1 MAATATREEIEGRV
15 FEALEE
21 FGAEPDQ
28 INPDA
33 DLRVARHR
41 LARPRRARADRRGR
55 VRRAAQGRG
64 HGGRQDRP
72 SGRGP
77 GGVEAG
83 MTRVVVITG
92 VGAVTPLGVGART
105 LHERWSAGAVR
116 DRGRLRPRERVR
128 AQGAPLHQG
137 GAPLGPLHPARA
149 RGCRRGDRGRRLG
162 RRPALR
168 PGPRGL
174 RDRHRD
180 RRHRHARGEPHHPAA
195 TRAPSASRRSRS
207 RC

>member
-1 MAATATREEIEGRV
+1 MRRSSSRV
-15 FEALEE
+15 FAALEE

-28 INPDA
+28 INPRR

-64 HGGRQDRP
+64 HGGREDRP
-72 SGRGP
+72 SGRRP
-77 GGVEAG
+77 GDVEAG
-83 MTRVVVITG
+83 MTRSRRHHRRRRG
-92 VGAVTPLGVGART
+92 HAAR
-105 LHERWSAGAVR
+105 
-116 DRGRLRPRERVR
+116 RGRPHAARALERGVSGIEDGFGRATSSSPRSTSPSKEVR
-128 AQGAPLHQG
+128 RSDRFTQLALAAAAEALEDAGWDG
-137 GAPLGPLHPARA
+137 EPAR
-149 RGCRRGDRGRRLG
+149 
-162 RRPALR
+162 R

-180 RRHRHARGEPHHPAA
+180 RRHRHAGGAPHHPARA
-195 TRAPSASRRSRS
+195 RAPTASRRCRS